1 MTLVL
6 IALSLA
12 ALIAGLGGILV
23 NRYGGRPAP
32 AAFVVLVSVAAPLL
46 LLSLFFGDP
55 GEVTD
60 VLGIA
65 LLLAGLLGL
74 VVLLSLPLLNRR
86 NASTASVVAGS
97 IATAFTLGSSIWLF
111 VATGDGRSTLTI
123 IGFVFLLLGAVAAV
137 IGVVWLVIQLIRRK
151 ARPALAF
158 VWAAVSLAV
167 IGFVGVAVLSPSPE
181 PVPEA
186 FASSADLD
194 RYLEDLT
201 ESGGPPAIS
210 LVVVKDGAM
219 VYNNAFGLADGPNGI
234 PATPDSVYH
243 WFSVTKIPTAIA
255 VLQLVEQG
263 VIELDDEVREYL
275 PFFDVEYPSPDSQPV
290 TIAHLLTHSSG
301 LPDDIPACLGCVHLE
316 DEPALNQTELL
327 RDVKLPGYNTLKFE
341 PGSRAV
347 YTNVGYQTLGVVV
360 EQASGLSY
368 EEYVERN
375 ILDPLGMSNTRFE
388 YTSTMTPSG
397 AVGAHPMADFQTIF
411 FPLIGSPWP
420 SEYVR
425 DYEDGWAWFNRFLFD
440 ANPPSGLIGPA
451 PELAR
456 LVTALLNGGELDG
469 ARILSEETVEM
480 MLTERHVTPGSSP
493 QWGDFKR
500 FEDWKQGLGFKVVN
514 DGGRVHYAHGGGGA
528 AFRAFM
534 RLYPDEEL
542 GVVILVNGTN
552 LDRQEIANAVA
563 DMEW

>member
-1 MTLVL
+1 MTVVL
-6 IALSLA
+6 IAAGLT
-12 ALIAGLGGILV
+12 ALIAGLGGTLV
-23 NRYGGRPAP
+23 ARYGGRAAP
-32 AAFVVLVSVAAPLL
+32 AALVVLVSVAAPLL
-46 LLSLFFGDP
+46 LLSLFTGEAGD
-55 GEVTD
+55 VTD

-74 VVLLSLPLLNRR
+74 IVLLSLPLLSRR
-86 NASTASVVAGS
+86 NTSTASVVVGS
-97 IATAFTLGSSIWLF
+97 IAAALTLAFSIWLI
-111 VATGDGRSTLTI
+111 VATGDGLSTVI
-123 IGFVFLLLGAVAAV
+123 ILGFVFLLLGAVAAV
-137 IGVVWLVIQLIRRK
+137 IGLVWMAVQLIRRK

-158 VWAAVSLAV
+158 VWSAVSLAI
-167 IGFVGVAVLSPSPE
+167 IGFVGVAVLSPSPA

-186 FASSADLD
+186 FTGIAELD

-201 ESGGPPAIS
+201 DSGGPPAIS

-219 VYNNAFGLADGPNGI
+219 VYNKAFGMADGPNGI

-255 VLQLVEQG
+255 ALQLVEQG
-263 VIELDDEVREYL
+263 VISLDDEVSEYL
-275 PFFDVEYPSPDSQPV
+275 PFFDVEYPSADSQPI

-301 LPDDIPACLGCVHLE
+301 LPDDIPACMGCVHLE
-316 DEPALNQTELL
+316 GAPALNQTDLL
-327 RDVKLPGYNTLKFE
+327 RDEKLPRYNTLKFE
-341 PGSRAV
+341 PGSEAV
-347 YTNVGYQTLGVVV
+347 YTNVGYHTLGVVV

-368 EEYVERN
+368 EEYVKRN
-375 ILDPLGMSNTRFE
+375 ILDPLGMDNTRFE
-388 YTSTMTPSG
+388 YTSEMKSNA
-397 AVGAHPMADFQTIF
+397 AVGAHPMADLQSIF
-411 FPLIGSPWP
+411 FPLIEAPWP

-440 ANPPSGLIGPA
+440 ANPLSGLIGPT

-480 MLTERHVTPGSSP
+480 MLTKRHVTPGSSP

-500 FEDWKQGLGFKVVN
+500 FEDWEQGLGFKVVN

-534 RLYPDEEL
+534 RLYPEEQL
-542 GVVILVNGTN
+542 GIVILVNSTN
-552 LDRQEIANAVA
+552 LDRQEIADAVA